1 MEIRKKKSNT
11 FVFFKDFLRRMQ
23 NKVYF
28 TEVKPGVYKRD
39 SKFKLKT
46 DFVVHTQFKKID
58 AFGWRVRERINSVI
72 ESMKNEKSSQNISN
86 KEKTALRN
94 LIKTKNEKIVINDTD
109 KNMGC
114 AHADKSDVIFEC
126 IRQLGDVKT
135 YSKRSEAE
143 IKNIISEI

>member
-1 MEIRKKKSNT
+1 
-11 FVFFKDFLRRMQ
+11 MQ

-46 DFVVHTQFKKID
+46 DFVAHTQFKEID
-58 AFGWRVRERINSVI
+58 AFGWRIRERINSVI

-94 LIKTKNEKIVINDTD
+94 LVKTKNEKIIKRN
-109 KNMGC
+109 
-114 AHADKSDVIFEC
+114 I
-126 IRQLGDVKT
+126 KT
-135 YSKRSEAE
+135 KVW
-143 IKNIISEI
+143 